1 MLQQI
6 ARLAIA
12 APRRILAVAAL
23 VMVAAAIFGLPAA
36 KSLSAGGFQD
46 PESESA
52 RALHRLTDKFGQS
65 DQQLVILVT
74 APGGAQSGQARQ
86 VGTDIVDQVKRSAGV
101 YNVSS
106 AWTGPAVNPPHLV
119 ADLVSKDG
127 KSGLVVANLK
137 GGENSAQNYA
147 KAIAEQVVHDRD
159 GVTVRAGGV
168 ATVYAQINHQNERD
182 LLLMESIAIPLS
194 FLVLVW
200 VFGGLL
206 TAALPVAL
214 GGLAIV
220 GSMSVL
226 RLISFGTDVSTYA
239 LNLSSALGLALAID
253 YTLLI
258 ISRYR
263 DELADGSGRDEALIR
278 TMATA
283 GRTVLFSATTVALS
297 MAVMV
302 LFPMYFLKSFAY
314 AGVATVAFVA
324 VAAIVVTPAAIV
336 LLGPRLDALDVRRLG
351 RRILGR
357 QDPVRKPVEQ
367 VFWYRS
373 TKFVTRR
380 AVPIGL
386 AVVALLLMLG
396 LPSSG

>member
-1 MLQQI
+1 MLQRI
-6 ARLAIA
+6 ARLSIA

-23 VMVAAAIFGLPAA
+23 VMVAAAVFGLPVA

-52 RALHRLTDKFGQS
+52 HAIQLLTDKFGQS

-74 APGGAQSGQARQ
+74 APGGAQSDQARRG
-86 VGTDIVDQVKRSAGV
+86 GTDIIDQVKRSAGV

-106 AWTGPAVNPPHLV
+106 AWTGSAAIPRHLA

-127 KSGLVVANLK
+127 KSGLIVANLK
-137 GGENSAQNYA
+137 GGENYAQNYA
-147 KAIAEQVVHDRD
+147 KAIGKQVVHDRD

-168 ATVYAQINHQNERD
+168 ATVYTQINYQNERD
-182 LLLMESIAIPLS
+182 LLLMESLAIPLS
-194 FLVLVW
+194 FLVLIW
-200 VFGGLL
+200 VFGGVL
-206 TAALPVAL
+206 TAALPVVL

-226 RLISFGTDVSTYA
+226 RLISFATDVSTYA

-263 DELADGSGRDEALIR
+263 DELADGRGRDEALIR

-297 MAVMV
+297 MAALV
-302 LFPMYFLKSFAY
+302 LFPMYFLKFFSY

-336 LLGPRLDALDVRRLG
+336 LLGPRLDALDVRQRG
-351 RRILGR
+351 RRLLR
-357 QDPVRKPVEQ
+357 RPDPVRKPVERL
-367 VFWYRS
+367 FWYRS

-380 AVPIGL
+380 AIPVGL
-386 AVVALLLMLG
+386 AV
-396 LPSSG
+396 